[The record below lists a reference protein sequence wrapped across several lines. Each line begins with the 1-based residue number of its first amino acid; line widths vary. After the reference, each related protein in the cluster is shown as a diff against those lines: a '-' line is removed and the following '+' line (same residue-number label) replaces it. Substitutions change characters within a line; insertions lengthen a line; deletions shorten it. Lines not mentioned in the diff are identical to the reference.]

1 MNPYIA
7 LTRPGNVV
15 LTAVAVVA
23 GSYIAAGDNIFD
35 FQVEIMI
42 ASLAA
47 MMLVGGGNAL
57 NDYNDRESDKEN
69 HPNRPIPA
77 GLISADETLVYSRI
91 LLSAGLLIVLFGLAN
106 KLPFIIA
113 LIGTITLISY
123 ENKLKALGLS
133 GNIAVG
139 FMSGAVF
146 LYAGMVVNDPGP
158 TLWMF
163 GLAFLATVAREIV
176 KDIQDLEGDTDRF
189 TLPARIGIAKSLFVT
204 GILLVV
210 AWSLSFTA
218 ITQFSGIASNAYA
231 IGVSIA
237 NVIMLVGFQ
246 NARNGDYFSGQKE
259 NKARD
264 GSCNVSFYC
273 CSRAVVILIYAHLY
287 IY

>member
-91 LLSAGLLIVLFGLAN
+91 LLSAGLLVVLFGLAN

-133 GNIAVG
+133 GNMAVG

-163 GLAFLATVAREIV
+163 GLAFLATVAREII

-204 GILLVV
+204 GILLIV

-218 ITQFSGIASNAYA
+218 ITQFSGMASNAYA

-237 NVIMLVGFQ
+237 NVIMLLGFQ
-246 NARNGDYFSGQKE
+246 NARNGDYFSGQK
-259 NKARD
+259 KIKQGMGVAMLAFIAAA
-264 GSCNVSFYC
+264 G
-273 CSRAVVILIYAHLY
+273 L
-287 IY
+287 

>member
-23 GSYIAAGDNIFD
+23 GSYIAAGDDIFD
-35 FQVEIMI
+35 FQIEIII

-237 NVIMLVGFQ
+237 NVIMLIGFQ
-246 NARNGDYFSGQKE
+246 NARNGDYFSGQK
-259 NKARD
+259 KIKQGMGVAMLAFIAAA
-264 GSCNVSFYC
+264 G
-273 CSRAVVILIYAHLY
+273 L
-287 IY
+287 

>member
-7 LTRPGNVV
+7 LTRPGNVL

-23 GSYIAAGDNIFD
+23 GSFIAAGDNIFD

-106 KLPFIIA
+106 KLPFIVA
-113 LIGTITLISY
+113 LIGTVTLISY
-123 ENKLKALGLS
+123 ENKLKAIGLS
-133 GNIAVG
+133 GNVAVG

-163 GLAFLATVAREIV
+163 GLAVLATISREII
-176 KDIQDLEGDTDRF
+176 KDIQDLEGDKDRF
-189 TLPARIGIAKSLFVT
+189 TLPAKIGISNSLIVA
-204 GILLVV
+204 GALLVIAV
-210 AWSLSFTA
+210 SLSYTA
-218 ITQFSGIASNAYA
+218 TPQFDGIALNAYL
-231 IGVSIA
+231 IGISAA
-237 NVIMLVGFQ
+237 NIMMLIGLQ
-246 NARNGDYFSGQKE
+246 NARNEKYFSGQKSI
-259 NKARD
+259 KQGMGIAMLAFIASA
-264 GSCNVSFYC
+264 G
-273 CSRAVVILIYAHLY
+273 L
-287 IY
+287 